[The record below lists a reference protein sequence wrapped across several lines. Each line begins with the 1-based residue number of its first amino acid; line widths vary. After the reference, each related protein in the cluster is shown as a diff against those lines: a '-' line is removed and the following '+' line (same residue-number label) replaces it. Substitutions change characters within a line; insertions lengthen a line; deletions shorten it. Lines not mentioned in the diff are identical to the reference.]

1 VIDILNKA
9 FTAAISDPAMQKRIA
24 ELGGVPMPM
33 TSAEFGSLLTDES
46 EKWANV
52 VKTAGIS
59 VE

>member
-1 VIDILNKA
+1 
-9 FTAAISDPAMQKRIA
+9 MQKRIA

-33 TSAEFGSLLTDES
+33 TSTEFGRLLTDES

-52 VKTAGIS
+52 VKAAGIS